1 MARLRDD
8 RSKMTTQ
15 PAIER
20 KPGRSDRF
28 NLASQRISVSGGRKP
43 QNRYLR
49 RITRKLRALLSINR
63 VGIGAR
69 LTPQR
74 DELVKAWAASYF
86 LPMLKEGKEL
96 SRQDRESLVEIP
108 EEESICADNQ
118 GVRRVPRPQKGLR
131 LPRIFAPCKKFEHSR

>member
-1 MARLRDD
+1 MTGPRED

-20 KPGRSDRF
+20 KPSRSGRMS
-28 NLASQRISVSGGRKP
+28 LASRGTSVSGGRKP

-49 RITRKLRALLSINR
+49 RIARKLRALLSLNR

-69 LTPQR
+69 LTPHR
-74 DELVKAWAASYF
+74 DELVKAWTASYF
-86 LPMLKEGKEL
+86 LPMLKGGKEL
-96 SRQDRESLVEIP
+96 SRQERENHVEVP
-108 EEESICADNQ
+108 EEEFSADNQ

-131 LPRIFAPCKKFEHSR
+131 LPRIFAPCKRFEHSR